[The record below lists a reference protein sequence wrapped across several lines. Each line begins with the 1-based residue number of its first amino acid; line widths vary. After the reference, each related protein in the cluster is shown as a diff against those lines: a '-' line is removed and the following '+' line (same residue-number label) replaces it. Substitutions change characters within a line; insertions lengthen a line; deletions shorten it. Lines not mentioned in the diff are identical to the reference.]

1 MDSATFWA
9 WVFGFSS
16 LASLVLA
23 LYLHFKS
30 RELILPLIE
39 KLNASKNNF
48 DQIGKVANRIVSVA
62 DSKDLTPEDK
72 IRQVRQLSRTIG
84 ESINSYVNT
93 IDDGV
98 DWSHMSAK
106 EIYGK
111 MK

>member
-9 WVFGFSS
+9 WVFGFAS

-23 LYLHFKS
+23 IYIHFKS
-30 RELILPLIE
+30 KELILPLIE
-39 KLNASKNNF
+39 KLRASKNSF

-62 DSKDLTPEDK
+62 ESRELNPEDK
-72 IRQVRQLSRTIG
+72 IRQVRQLARTVS